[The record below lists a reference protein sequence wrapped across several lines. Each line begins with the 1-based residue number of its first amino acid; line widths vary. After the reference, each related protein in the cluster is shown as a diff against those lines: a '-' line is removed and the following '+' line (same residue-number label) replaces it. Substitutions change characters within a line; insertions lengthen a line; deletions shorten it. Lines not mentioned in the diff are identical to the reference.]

1 MTKRFIRILLCVSMI
16 FCFFGSFN
24 VYAEET
30 TLDYEINIQPVVSE
44 PETQEETEEQTEERV
59 TEEETTQKVTEK
71 ETTEKETTKKP
82 TKAPVREPERED
94 EDNDRQDVNVNA
106 DSQTT
111 TTTEEQT
118 TEEPLPEGHFYVYLQ
133 KNNGE
138 RILKTIM
145 EGEGLVPEPNE
156 PLRKGYLFDGW
167 YSDSKFKKPW
177 NFYND
182 IAKGKMT
189 IYAKWIADE
198 STVTYDITVKQVKG
212 GKIEV
217 NPGKASEGEYVTVTV
232 TPDEGK
238 RLVAGSL
245 LVNGE
250 PTDILSFKMPKGK
263 VVVTASFE
271 DIPESA
277 KVEEED
283 KSIVPIIIGA
293 VIVVAIIALVAVA
306 LMKRR
311 AIYESGF
318 DPDEMLE
325 AEDEYDDGW
334 VDETIVVEDGFK
346 EGKIVRENVEPD
358 FGLPD
363 SDEDE

>member
-1 MTKRFIRILLCVSMI
+1 MTKRFIKIISCVFVILCL
-16 FCFFGSFN
+16 FCGSFS

-44 PETQEETEEQTEERV
+44 PETDEETEEQTEE
-59 TEEETTQKVTEK
+59 KLTEK
-71 ETTEKETTKKP
+71 ETTEKETEKKPTQKPTQKP
-82 TKAPVREPERED
+82 TKAPEREPERE
-94 EDNDRQDVNVNA
+94 EDDDNRQQANANV

-145 EGEGLVPEPNE
+145 EGEGLVPEPST
-156 PLRKGYLFDGW
+156 PVRKGYLFSGW
-167 YSDSKFKKPW
+167 YADSKFKKEW
-177 NFYND
+177 NFYSD
-182 IAKGKMT
+182 IAEGKMT

-198 STVTYDITVKQVKG
+198 STVTYDVMVKQVKG

-217 NPGKASEGEYVTVTV
+217 NPEKASAGEYVTVTV
-232 TPDEGK
+232 IPDEGK

-250 PTDILSFKMPKGK
+250 STDILSFKMPKGK

-271 DIPESA
+271 DIPEQMN
-277 KVEEED
+277 EEEKD
-283 KSIVPIIIGA
+283 NSIIPIIIGA
-293 VIVVAIIALVAVA
+293 VVVIAVIATIAVV
-306 LMKRR
+306 LGKRR
-311 AIYESGF
+311 AIYENGF
-318 DPDEMLE
+318 DPDEVPVIDD
-325 AEDEYDDGW
+325 EDDDGW
-334 VDETIVVEDGFK
+334 FDETIVVEDGFK

-363 SDEDE
+363 SDEED